1 VDADGN
7 DKVVA
12 KLTSGNYFGEIA
24 LLTTKPRQATVKAA
38 EGQLCVLA
46 IDRATFIRVFGNL
59 DELMKRNMEVR
70 RPSLWPL
77 TWSFLNTASSLLTT
91 VHFGGNTT
99 CLHTTGVQQ
108 ICGGKHLNTPESDG
122 SRCRRCRRIPEEMML
137 QLSLYGVS
145 LSSTFVCVLRF
156 FSVEF

>member
-59 DELMKRNMEVR
+59 DELMKRNMEVKHDRPYGPR
-70 RPSLWPL
+70 RGPFENCFFASHHR
-77 TWSFLNTASSLLTT
+77 SFW
-91 VHFGGNTT
+91 
-99 CLHTTGVQQ
+99 
-108 ICGGKHLNTPESDG
+108 
-122 SRCRRCRRIPEEMML
+122 
-137 QLSLYGVS
+137 
-145 LSSTFVCVLRF
+145 
-156 FSVEF
+156 